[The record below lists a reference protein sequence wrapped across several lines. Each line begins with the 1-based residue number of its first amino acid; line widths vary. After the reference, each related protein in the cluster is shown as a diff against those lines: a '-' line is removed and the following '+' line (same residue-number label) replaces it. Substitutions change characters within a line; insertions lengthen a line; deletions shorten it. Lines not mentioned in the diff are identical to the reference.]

1 VNQFQGKSRFL
12 HPTNMI
18 KTWKMIMAFLKDSI
32 NIGGKHFS
40 SYDFE
45 GWIKEQERI
54 NEHNQKIKKELEKK
68 IRINRIRDIFKRIS
82 EDSKYIFPHLYST
95 LNVDQS
101 TSRVAGEQMHSGQE
115 SSIFALRIHSIS

>member
-1 VNQFQGKSRFL
+1 
-12 HPTNMI
+12 
-18 KTWKMIMAFLKDSI
+18 MIMAFLKDSI

-68 IRINRIRDIFKRIS
+68 IRINRIRDIFKKNS
-82 EDSKYIFPHLYST
+82 EDSKYYF
-95 LNVDQS
+95 
-101 TSRVAGEQMHSGQE
+101 
-115 SSIFALRIHSIS
+115 SSLVFNS